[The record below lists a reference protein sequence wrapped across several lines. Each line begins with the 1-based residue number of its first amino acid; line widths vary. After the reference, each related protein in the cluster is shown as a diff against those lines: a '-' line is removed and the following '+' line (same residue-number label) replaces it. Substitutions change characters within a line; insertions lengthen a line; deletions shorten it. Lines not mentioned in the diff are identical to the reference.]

1 MKKSLFFVAAASALM
16 LTACSS
22 ESDVVQNTTQQPQT
36 TVQQQ
41 AVGFDIYT
49 PAATNARRAGY
60 EGVMTTDKLKI
71 NTPSKVGFGVMA
83 FYIDDT
89 PYPTPTNTNF
99 TPNFMFNEHIYW
111 KSGWTYDPLKY
122 WPNET
127 TQDSQSP
134 NANTNELDKISFFA
148 YAPYVSTG
156 SGNTLGTQTAKYLQK
171 DANVANNID
180 AWTGSQPYGIMAISR
195 ETAEYDPLVEWK
207 ATPITTAADL
217 DKQVDLLWGVAPNGM
232 SYQSVNPSVYIDKPF
247 GFPLYDMVKPDKDQ
261 KIKFLFQH
269 ALSRIGLSVVSS
281 IDQVAPGDDGG
292 VYNKAQTRVLIKSV
306 EVFGDFGTQGV
317 LNLNNDQK
325 NKARWISDGLTTS
338 SVDAGT
344 ALYTF
349 DVGNGGIA
357 KDLRYEGVTESGTG
371 VINSTDAAT
380 AATRFAALNEGVLSS
395 EKPLL
400 AQGVDPSKLATGE
413 ALSYAYGKALYTLDG
428 VDYVRAKTAQGEN
441 VDAYTK
447 SGDVYTQVRAKDGS
461 DLVMNGTVEYF
472 KVDLSALTPI
482 NVSGGSGLTAS
493 TDYYREAGT
502 SPNKTYTKITANGGT
517 SDTDGTYYLAS
528 DFETKVSALA
538 GANYSGT
545 CYTDLAPRYFMVIPT
560 GVTAVKVKINYA
572 VVTYD
577 DKLAGYVSDVDNLIT
592 KQVSV
597 NLESGKSYNL
607 KLILGLTSVKLD
619 ATVAD
624 WQVADAS
631 EIYLPQNN

>member
-1 MKKSLFFVAAASALM
+1 MKKSLFFAAAASALM

-22 ESDVVQNTTQQPQT
+22 ENDVVQNTTPQTQT

-60 EGVMTTDKLKI
+60 AGVMNTEKLKT
-71 NTPSKVGFGVMA
+71 NTNTEKVGFGVMA
-83 FYIDDT
+83 FYTDDT
-89 PYPTPTNTNF
+89 PYPATNTNF

-127 TQDSQSP
+127 TKDSQSP
-134 NANTNELDKISFFA
+134 FADATELDKISFFA

-156 SGNTLGTQTAKYLQK
+156 EGKTLNTKTDDHLAI
-171 DANVANNID
+171 DATPANNID

-207 ATPITTAADL
+207 ATPISTTADL
-217 DKQVDLLWGVAPNGM
+217 DRQVDLLWGVAPNGM

-292 VYNKAQTRVLIKSV
+292 VFNKAQTRVLIKSV

-357 KDLRYEGVTESGTG
+357 KDLRYENVTTVTG
-371 VINSTDAAT
+371 AQSASSASTA
-380 AATRFAALNEGVLSS
+380 FAALNEGVLSS

-400 AQGVDPSKLATGE
+400 AQGVDPSKEATD
-413 ALSYAYGKALYTLDG
+413 LSYAYGKALYKLDG
-428 VDYVRAKTAQGEN
+428 VDYVRAETAQGEN
-441 VDAYTK
+441 VDAYSK
-447 SGDVYTQVRAKDGS
+447 SGDVYTQVRAVDGPN
-461 DLVMNGTVEYF
+461 LVMNGTVEYF
-472 KVDLSALTPI
+472 KVDLSALTAKV
-482 NVSGGSGLTAS
+482 VSGGTGTGLTAS
-493 TDYYREAGT
+493 TDYYLEGGT
-502 SPNKTYTKITANGGT
+502 TPNKTYTKITADGLT
-517 SDTDGTYYLAS
+517 DADGTYYLAS
-528 DFETKVSALA
+528 EFEPKVSALA
-538 GANYSGT
+538 GANYTGP
-545 CYTDLAPRYFMVIPT
+545 CYTELTPRYFMVIPT

-577 DKLAGYVSDVDNLIT
+577 DKLDGYVSDVDNIIT

>member
-1 MKKSLFFVAAASALM
+1 MKKYFYLAAVSAMM

-22 ESDVVQNTTQQPQT
+22 EKDVLQPTPEPTQQ
-36 TVQQQ
+36 VVAQQQ
-41 AVGFDIYT
+41 AVAFDTYLSGT
-49 PAATNARRAGY
+49 TASTRAGY
-60 EGVMTTDKLKI
+60 EGVMTTEKLKI
-71 NTPSKVGFGVMA
+71 NNTPSPVVGFGVMA
-83 FYIDDT
+83 FYTDDA
-89 PYPTPTNTNF
+89 PYPTPTNTAF

-156 SGNTLGTQTAKYLQK
+156 SGKTLGTQTAKYLQK
-171 DANVANNID
+171 DALPANNID
-180 AWTGSQPYGIMAISR
+180 AWTGSETYGIMAISR
-195 ETAEYDPLVEWK
+195 ETATYDPLVQWGYSS
-207 ATPITTAADL
+207 DL
-217 DKQVDLLWGVAPNGM
+217 DKNVDLLWGVAPNGM
-232 SYQSVNPSVYIDKPF
+232 SYQSVNPSVHIDKAF
-247 GFPLYDMVKPDKDQ
+247 GYPLYDMVKPDKDQ

-292 VYNKAQTRVLIKSV
+292 VYNNAQTRVLIKSV

-317 LNLNNDQK
+317 LNLNNTDK
-325 NKARWISDGLTTS
+325 NKARWISDGLTKS
-338 SVDAGT
+338 SVDDGT

-349 DVGNGGIA
+349 SVGNGGIA
-357 KDLRYEGVTESGTG
+357 KDLRYEGVDEASTG
-371 VINSTDAAT
+371 VINSANAAT

-400 AQGVDPSKLATGE
+400 AQGVDPSKEATDLTYE
-413 ALSYAYGKALYTLDG
+413 YGKALYTKDG
-428 VDYVRAKTAQGEN
+428 NDYVRATTTAPN
-441 VDAYTK
+441 DVNIFSLDDA
-447 SGDVYTQVRAKDGS
+447 GNYTQVKKSGTGS
-461 DLVMNGTVEYF
+461 LSMNGTKKYW
-472 KVDLSALTPI
+472 KVATS
-482 NVSGGSGLTAS
+482 SS
-493 TDYYREAGT
+493 TTGDGT
-502 SPNKTYTKITANGGT
+502 T
-517 SDTDGTYYLAS
+517 SLAAGTYYTVSGTLGEVDS
-528 DFETKVSALA
+528 KYNKIDFDGSTPGTSGVDYYTLTFAEVIGNT
-538 GANYSGT
+538 YSGT
-545 CYTDLAPRYFMVIPT
+545 CYTELNPRYFMVIPT
-560 GVTAVKVKINYA
+560 GATAVKVRINYA

-577 DKLAGYVSDVDNLIT
+577 DKLAGYVSDVDNIIT
-592 KQVSV
+592 KQISV